1 MATILLV
8 THASDRFHSR
18 SFLVGTLFEH
28 WTGAGHRVVVHEGP
42 CDLPP
47 ADIAFLHADCTEIPA
62 EYTDALARYPIVV
75 NGKTGDVS
83 KRAISR
89 NLVTSPTDYQ
99 GPVIVKTN
107 RNSGGFP
114 EAFHAKVA
122 LEERG
127 ETSPAVRYMKGRY
140 PIFDSPCLVPPHVF
154 RDPDLVVEKFLPE
167 KDERGYYVRYWV
179 FLGDRERCS
188 RYLEAQPIVKGD
200 TALERVAVPVPD
212 ELREWRA
219 RLGFDY
225 GKFDFVVR
233 DGTPILLDVNRTPTV
248 PPNLTEAVR
257 RGQGDLARGIESFL
271 R

>member
-8 THASDRFHSR
+8 THASDRFHAR
-18 SFLVGTLFEH
+18 SFLVQSLFEH
-28 WTGAGHRVVVHEGP
+28 WASAGHEVIVREGP
-42 CDLPP
+42 RDLPA
-47 ADIAFLHADCTEIPA
+47 ADVAFLHADGTEIPA
-62 EYTDALARYPIVV
+62 EYAEALARYPVVV
-75 NGKTGDVS
+75 NGKTGDVT

-89 NLVTSPTDYQ
+89 NLVKSPTDFQ

-127 ETSPAVRYMKGRY
+127 EKSAPVRYMNDRY
-140 PIFDSPCLVPPHVF
+140 PVFESACLVPPHVF
-154 RDPDLVVEKFLPE
+154 TDPDLVVERFLPE
-167 KDERGYYVRYWV
+167 RDERGYYVRYWV

-200 TALERVAVPVPD
+200 NAIERVPVPVPD
-212 ELREWRA
+212 ELREWRR

-233 DGTPILLDVNRTPTV
+233 DGVPILLDANRTPTV
-248 PPNLTEAVR
+248 PPNLAEAVR
-257 RGQGDLARGIESFL
+257 RGQGELARGIEAFL